1 MKVSTNQF
9 FDRALIQLSDRQD
22 GLSKVQA
29 QLASAKQIVK
39 PSDEPDRA
47 GAVLRLKSIVDRQ
60 DRHLEALIAAKN
72 RLGAEEG
79 ALRDASDLLA
89 RVKELALQA
98 ANDTYDVGNREVI
111 AIELDG
117 MREQLLSLANAR
129 DTQENFLFAGTR
141 VRTQPFQTDENGSI
155 VYVGDQTRVRMAV
168 GDHRDLNVNRSGTDV
183 FGSLERPA
191 ELPTE
196 ESKTVGFFD
205 SLKELAEAIR
215 TSDQKAMQRGIGE
228 VDKMIRGVGYAIS
241 EVGTDL
247 LVAEMQTDMVNETQ
261 LQMKAVLS
269 NVEDLDYAEA
279 VTRMQKQALALEA
292 AQRSLAQISQLNL
305 FQYING

>member
-1 MKVSTNQF
+1 MKISTNQF
-9 FDRALIQLSDRQD
+9 FDRALIQLSERQD

-29 QLASAKQIVK
+29 QLATGKQIVK

-47 GAVLRLKSIVDRQ
+47 GAVLRIKSIVDRQ
-60 DRHLEALIAAKN
+60 DRHLEALTAAQN
-72 RLGAEEG
+72 RLGTEEG
-79 ALRDASDLLA
+79 ALRDASDLLT
-89 RVKELALQA
+89 RIKELALQA
-98 ANDTYDVGNREVI
+98 ANGTYDEGNREVI
-111 AIELDG
+111 AIEMDG
-117 MREQLLSLANAR
+117 MREQLLSLANTR

-141 VRTQPFQTDENGSI
+141 VGTQPFQTDEDGKI
-155 VYVGDQTRVRMAV
+155 VYRGDQTRVKLAV
-168 GDHRDLNVNRSGTDV
+168 GDHRDLNLNRSGTDV

-196 ESKTVGFFD
+196 ESKTVGFFE
-205 SLKELAEAIR
+205 SLEQLAESIR
-215 TSDQKAMQRGIGE
+215 GSDQKAMQRGIGE
-228 VDKMIRGVGYAIS
+228 VDKMIQGVGYAIS

-247 LVAEMQTDMVNETQ
+247 RVAEMQTDMVHETQ
-261 LQMKAVLS
+261 LQMKTVLS

-305 FQYING
+305 FEYIR

>member
-9 FDRALIQLSDRQD
+9 FDSALIQLTERQN
-22 GLSKVQA
+22 GLAKVQA

-47 GAVLRLKSIVDRQ
+47 GAVLRIKSIVDRQ

-72 RLGAEEG
+72 RLGSEEG
-79 ALRDASDLLA
+79 ALRDAGDLLT
-89 RVKELALQA
+89 RIKELALQA
-98 ANDTYDVGNREVI
+98 ANDTYDPGNRNVI

-117 MREQLLSLANAR
+117 MREQLLSLANSR
-129 DTQENFLFAGTR
+129 DTQENYLFSGTR
-141 VRTQPFQTDENGSI
+141 ARTQPFQVGEDGS
-155 VYVGDQTRVRMAV
+155 VTYQGDQTRVRVAV
-168 GDHRDLNVNRSGTDV
+168 GDHRDLNINRSGTDV

-191 ELPTE
+191 KLPTE
-196 ESKTVGFFD
+196 KSTTVSFFD
-205 SLKELAEAIR
+205 SLAQLSEAIR
-215 TSDQKAMQRGIGE
+215 SSDQEAMQRGIGE
-228 VDKMIRGVGYAIS
+228 VDKMVQGVGYAIS

-247 LVAEMQTDMVNETQ
+247 RVAEMQTDMVHETQ
-261 LQMKAVLS
+261 LQMKTVLS

-292 AQRSLAQISQLNL
+292 AQRSLSQISQLNL
-305 FQYING
+305 FQYIK